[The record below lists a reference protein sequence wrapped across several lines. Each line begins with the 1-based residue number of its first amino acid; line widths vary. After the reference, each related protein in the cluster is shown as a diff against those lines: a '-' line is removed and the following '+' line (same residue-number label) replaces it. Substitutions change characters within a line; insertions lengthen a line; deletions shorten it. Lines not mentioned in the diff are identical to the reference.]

1 MFESI
6 NKRFYSERNRA
17 KDDEMIVESVVED
30 EALIE
35 DDDDDDIVDSDSLP
49 AEIVTEVDKALD
61 KVVERPD
68 FDDVE
73 VEELLDDDD
82 DDDESINATIDECAQ
97 ALVEGKTCL
106 NEKGCKDKDKNDDD
120 DDEDDDDEDDD

>member
-6 NKRFYSERNRA
+6 NKRFYRERNRFA
-17 KDDEMIVESVVED
+17 DDEMIVESVVDD
-30 EALIE
+30 ENLI
-35 DDDDDDIVDSDSLP
+35 DDDDEDDDIVDSDSLP
-49 AEIVTEVDKALD
+49 AEIVSEVDKALD

-73 VEELLDDDD
+73 VEELLDDDE

-97 ALVEGKTCL
+97 ALVDGKTCL
-106 NEKGCKDKDKNDDD
+106 NEKDDDD
-120 DDEDDDDEDDD
+120 DDEDEEDEDDD

>member
-120 DDEDDDDEDDD
+120 DDDDEDDDED

>member
-30 EALIE
+30 EALI
-35 DDDDDDIVDSDSLP
+35 DDDDDDEIVDSDSLP
-49 AEIVTEVDKALD
+49 AEIVSEVDKALD

-82 DDDESINATIDECAQ
+82 DDEESINATIDECAQ

-106 NEKGCKDKDKNDDD
+106 NERL
-120 DDEDDDDEDDD
+120 

>member
-6 NKRFYSERNRA
+6 NKRFYSERNRS

-30 EALIE
+30 EALVDE
-35 DDDDDDIVDSDSLP
+35 DDDDDIVDSDSLP
-49 AEIVTEVDKALD
+49 AEIVSEVDKALD

-106 NEKGCKDKDKNDDD
+106 NEKDCKDKDKNDDD
-120 DDEDDDDEDDD
+120 DDDKEDKD